1 MNQEEMEA
9 ATEASYDE
17 SGEVEDPR
25 EQHPDAPGEPVDE
38 LSDTMGEP
46 VDEPA
51 DPLPEVM
58 V

>member
-1 MNQEEMEA
+1 MET

-38 LSDTMGEP
+38 LPDTTGEP

-51 DPLPEVM
+51 DPLPEVL